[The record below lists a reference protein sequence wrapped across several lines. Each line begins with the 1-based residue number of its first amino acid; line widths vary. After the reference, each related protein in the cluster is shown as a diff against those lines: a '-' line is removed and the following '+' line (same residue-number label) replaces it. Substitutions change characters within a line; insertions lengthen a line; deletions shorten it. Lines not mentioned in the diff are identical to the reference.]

1 MIKTDKKL
9 SALRQILAAIE
20 HFEKKDY
27 ECAITLAAA
36 GEGQCKEATTAHL
49 FKLIRAKF
57 SADET
62 NAVINW
68 LKHPSGPHGCEIT
81 ELEVVTTI
89 IRGIQKFVGTYEITH
104 VNFQSFGEWCMQKG
118 YTKKPLTEKKI

>member
-9 SALRQILAAIE
+9 SSLRQILAAIE

-36 GEGQCKEATTAHL
+36 GEGQVKETTTNHL
-49 FKLIRAKF
+49 FRLIRAKF

-62 NAVINW
+62 NGVIN
-68 LKHPSGPHGCEIT
+68 
-81 ELEVVTTI
+81 
-89 IRGIQKFVGTYEITH
+89 
-104 VNFQSFGEWCMQKG
+104 
-118 YTKKPLTEKKI
+118 